1 MSLQKTSVS
10 QRVRFI
16 TVTGIL
22 GAVSTV
28 LMMLSFSVPFM
39 PSFIKFDFSEL
50 PALIATFS
58 MGPLSGVAVCLIKN
72 VINLTMSTTGGVG
85 ELSNFILGV
94 CLVLPAG
101 IIYKYHKNRKSALL
115 SALLGSFIMGL
126 VSLPNNYFLTYPI
139 YSKIMPIEAIVGMYA
154 KIFPGV
160 ANVFSGMDPLFSC
173 LVIFNA
179 PYTFFKGLV
188 ITIITFLIYKYIS
201 PIIKGT
207 KNKKTS

>member
-1 MSLQKTSVS
+1 MSTKTKFA
-10 QRVRFI
+10 QRIRFI

-39 PSFIKFDFSEL
+39 PSFIKFDLSEL
-50 PALIATFS
+50 PALIASFS
-58 MGPLSGVAVCLIKN
+58 MGPISGVAVCLIKN
-72 VINLTMSTTGGVG
+72 LINLTMTTTGGVG

-101 IIYKYHKNRKSALL
+101 LIYKYHKNRKAALL
-115 SALLGSFIMGL
+115 SALLGSFIMGI

-139 YSKIMPIEAIVGMYA
+139 YGKFMPIDTIVGMYA

-160 ANVFSGMDPLFSC
+160 ANVFPGMDPLFSC
-173 LVIFNA
+173 LLIFNV

-188 ITIITFLIYKYIS
+188 VTVITFLIYKHIS

-207 KNKKTS
+207 KRKI